1 MQSKP
6 MAWEALRVTNCSV
19 ARHKHEALVTW
30 RKRNGDLQQI
40 CLQQALPQQ
49 MTRSCTELSEGQGV
63 IAHSTPLGM
72 S

>member
-40 CLQQALPQQ
+40 CLQQAIPQQ
-49 MTRSCTELSEGQGV
+49 MTRSCTE
-63 IAHSTPLGM
+63 
-72 S
+72 